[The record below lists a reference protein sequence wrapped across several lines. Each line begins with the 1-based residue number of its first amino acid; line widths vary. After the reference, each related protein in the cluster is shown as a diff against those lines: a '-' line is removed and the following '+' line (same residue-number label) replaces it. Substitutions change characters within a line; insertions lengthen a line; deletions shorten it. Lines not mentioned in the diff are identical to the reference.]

1 MSPFLIRLHLESAD
15 IGGILIQIRLETS
28 ITDFFFFLV
37 TVAVAVTVGVAVVPA
52 VAVMVVVPVVVPVV
66 AVAAVVPVA
75 VAVAMVTV
83 AIAVVVAPGVG
94 VVGVTLEEA
103 VVGEGE
109 GVGVANV
116 GVAGVGVADVGVAGV
131 GVANVGVAGEGGGG
145 VAEGDGGDVSG
156 VVVVVGLLG
165 IVRLLLS
172 VEGQEGTVGV
182 GVAVGV
188 VEGVG
193 VGGVGVG
200 GVGGAGVDPGV
211 VAEGG
216 GVSLRGGRNLL
227 EVFGAIVIQKWE
239 RIFAMDLLHGTGKG
253 LQISFLLLTRTG
265 SESAER

>member
-1 MSPFLIRLHLESAD
+1 M
-15 IGGILIQIRLETS
+15 
-28 ITDFFFFLV
+28 
-37 TVAVAVTVGVAVVPA
+37 TVAVAVTVGVAVVPV
-52 VAVMVVVPVVVPVV
+52 VAVVVVVPVVVPVV

-83 AIAVVVAPGVG
+83 AIAIVVAPGVG
-94 VVGVTLEEA
+94 VIGVALEEA
-103 VVGEGE
+103 VVGVGE
-109 GVGVANV
+109 GVGVAGV
-116 GVAGVGVADVGVAGV
+116 GVAGVGVADVGVAG
-131 GVANVGVAGEGGGG
+131 EGGGG
-145 VAEGDGGDVSG
+145 VAEGDSGDVGG
-156 VVVVVGLLG
+156 VVVVVRLLG

-227 EVFGAIVIQKWE
+227 EVFGAIVIQKWQ
-239 RIFAMDLLHGTGKG
+239 RIFAMDLLHRIREKNFKFHFF
-253 LQISFLLLTRTG
+253 SSLTRTG